1 MLILIVCKVKKLLW
15 GVVDFEAPK
24 MSTPISAR
32 MESGPEDA
40 VLAVAATKKRQSRP
54 TTPTQRKTPKT
65 SPALKP
71 RSSSIGEALAV
82 AALESLVPLA
92 AEGAPAPAL
101 EPKEEKQVTIQLPE
115 PLLTESGD
123 RFVLFPIRHPDV
135 WEKYKQHSAVTWFA
149 EEVDLSKDMPH
160 WEKLSDNERHFIK
173 NVLAFFAGSDGIVME
188 NLSMRFMREVQ
199 WPEAKMFYN
208 VQNFMEGVHSE
219 TYSLLIETYITDPQ
233 EKSNLFQAIK
243 TIPCVQKKADWALAW
258 IDNKDASFATR
269 LLGFAAVEG
278 IFFSGAFCAIF
289 WLKERGIMPGLT
301 VSNEFIAR
309 DEGLHTEFACLLYSK
324 LVNKLS
330 KKEAHKIIR
339 DAVKIEKQ
347 FITKSLPCDLIG
359 MNAKMMSQY
368 IEFVAD
374 RLLLQLGYPK
384 AYSAAN
390 PFPFME
396 KISLENK
403 DNFFEKKVSTYAKAS
418 VGKDKE
424 VMSFKMDA
432 DF

>member
-1 MLILIVCKVKKLLW
+1 MEN
-15 GVVDFEAPK
+15 VDDSQCVTAPQQ
-24 MSTPISAR
+24 
-32 MESGPEDA
+32 
-40 VLAVAATKKRQSRP
+40 KKRQSRP
-54 TTPTQRKTPKT
+54 TTPTQKAKTPKT

-71 RSSSIGEALAV
+71 RSSSVGEALAAL
-82 AALESLVPLA
+82 AALEPVSLDA
-92 AEGAPAPAL
+92 SAQQ
-101 EPKEEKQVTIQLPE
+101 KEEKQVTIQVPE

-149 EEVDLSKDMPH
+149 EEVDLSKDMPQ
-160 WEKLSDNERHFIK
+160 WEKLSNDERHFIK
-173 NVLAFFAGSDGIVME
+173 HVLAFFAGSDGIVME
-188 NLSMRFMREVQ
+188 NLAMRFMREVQ

-233 EKSNLFQAIK
+233 EKTQLFQAIK

-258 IDNKDASFATR
+258 IDNKEASFATR

-324 LVNKLS
+324 LMNKLS

-384 AYSAAN
+384 AYSATN

>member
-1 MLILIVCKVKKLLW
+1 
-15 GVVDFEAPK
+15 
-24 MSTPISAR
+24 MSASSSAR
-32 MESGPEDA
+32 MESVDDSQCVTNSTVPT
-40 VLAVAATKKRQSRP
+40 VSQPKKRQSRP
-54 TTPTQRKTPKT
+54 TTPTQKGRKTPGT

-71 RSSSIGEALAV
+71 RSSSVGDALAMAAL
-82 AALESLVPLA
+82 AALEPLA
-92 AEGAPAPAL
+92 AAEPSASAPSAAQQL
-101 EPKEEKQVTIQLPE
+101 KEEKEEKQVTIQVPE

-135 WEKYKQHSAVTWFA
+135 WEKYKQQSAVTWFA
-149 EEVDLSKDMPH
+149 EEVDLSKDMPQ

-208 VQNFMEGVHSE
+208 VQNFIEGVHSE
-219 TYSLLIETYITDPQ
+219 MYSLLIETYITDNQ
-233 EKSNLFQAIK
+233 EKTQLFQAIK

-324 LVNKLS
+324 LMNKLS
-330 KKEAHKIIR
+330 KKDAHKIIR

-384 AYSAAN
+384 AYSATN